1 MHAPGVIVGPV
12 RLLGGEIECHFVAE
26 GLLGRDSLMFLAKL
40 QKIGLFFLKPAES
53 NPGFHQ

>member
-40 QKIGLFFLKPAES
+40 QKIGLFFLKI
-53 NPGFHQ
+53 